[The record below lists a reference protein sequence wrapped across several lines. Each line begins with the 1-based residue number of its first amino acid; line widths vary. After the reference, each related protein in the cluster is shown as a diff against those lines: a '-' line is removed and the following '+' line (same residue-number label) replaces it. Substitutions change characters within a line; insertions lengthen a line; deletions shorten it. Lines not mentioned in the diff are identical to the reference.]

1 MRPQIHPQRT
11 FGFLPPPPTPAL
23 SCRVLERETP
33 HLLTLSLVHSFLV
46 KNKADAYRL
55 AGDNVRIN
63 DKICKARSAALGRE
77 KSATDVLFFPKSGFL
92 RVISFFPIREAA
104 LIPGDERSRS

>member
-1 MRPQIHPQRT
+1 MRPQIHPQGT

-23 SCRVLERETP
+23 SCWVLERETP

-46 KNKADAYRL
+46 KNKADAYQL

-77 KSATDVLFFPKSGFL
+77 KSAMDVLFFPKSGFL

-104 LIPGDERSRS
+104 LIPGDERSLS